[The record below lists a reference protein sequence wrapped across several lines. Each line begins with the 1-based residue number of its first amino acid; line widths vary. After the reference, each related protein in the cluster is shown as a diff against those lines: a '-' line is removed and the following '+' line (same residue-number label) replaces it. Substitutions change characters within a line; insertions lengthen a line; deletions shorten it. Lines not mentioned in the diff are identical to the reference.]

1 MSYVPAD
8 RPAPPLLSKQDEQH
22 LDLLSILFYVY
33 AAFVGLIT
41 VVMAGMAMIGLV
53 VISTAAQHGSSAPP
67 AMFGAVFLVVF
78 GAVALLF
85 AAKTVVLIL
94 AGRALGR
101 RSGYVMAM
109 VGACFSLINVPLGT
123 ALGVFALITLS
134 KPGVRERLG

>member
-1 MSYVPAD
+1 MSYVADD

-33 AAFVGLIT
+33 AGFVGLTT
-41 VVMAGMAMIGLV
+41 VVMAGVAVTGLAI
-53 VISTAAQHGSSAPP
+53 ISSAGQHGSSAPP

-78 GAVALLF
+78 GGVALLF

-94 AGRALGR
+94 AGRAMGR

-109 VGACFSLINVPLGT
+109 VGACFCLINVPLGT

-134 KPGVRERLG
+134 RPGVRERLG